1 MKVSLVKITVF
12 FAFAVPLFL
21 PGCVK
26 EDDPPPPPPV
36 GQRNEASLHGMVKQ
50 ERTKIQND
58 FKNLGLFYLQYQVDF
73 GRSPAK
79 WEKFKS
85 YIQSGG
91 DRAPTS
97 LVKGIEEGRYVVI
110 WNAELSS
117 NKVLAYE
124 KQPDV
129 KGYQVVLFGDGHI
142 ETIKSEELQK
152 ALEAKN

>member
-1 MKVSLVKITVF
+1 
-12 FAFAVPLFL
+12 
-21 PGCVK
+21 
-26 EDDPPPPPPV
+26 
-36 GQRNEASLHGMVKQ
+36 
-50 ERTKIQND
+50 
-58 FKNLGLFYLQYQVDF
+58 
-73 GRSPAK
+73 
-79 WEKFKS
+79 
-85 YIQSGG
+85 
-91 DRAPTS
+91 
-97 LVKGIEEGRYVVI
+97 VVI

>member
-1 MKVSLVKITVF
+1 MNHIPIKTMIFFVLVASLF
-12 FAFAVPLFL
+12 FS
-21 PGCVK
+21 GCVK
-26 EDDPPPPPPV
+26 EDEPPPPPK

-50 ERTKIQND
+50 EGLKIKND
-58 FKNLGLFYLQYQVDF
+58 FTNLKYYYHLYHSEF
-73 GRSPAK
+73 GRSPGK

-85 YIQSGG
+85 YIQTGG
-91 DRAPTS
+91 DRAPAS
-97 LVKGIEEGRYVVI
+97 LVNGIEEGRYVVI

-142 ETIKSEELQK
+142 ETIQSEELQK
-152 ALEAKN
+152 ALGEKN